1 MYEREP
7 DPNDALGWDDN
18 EPEPL
23 PTADALAAL
32 CELFQDGKDGYDLGF
47 SESDRPGGFGFQ
59 PWEPDIAI
67 NFMGSEFILSLR
79 PSNRIV

>member
-1 MYEREP
+1 MDHEY
-7 DPNDALGWDDN
+7 DPNEAMPDVD

-23 PTADALAAL
+23 PTAYPLTAICAWMAS
-32 CELFQDGKDGYDLGF
+32 KDGFEAGF
-47 SESDRPGGFGFQ
+47 TSSERFNGFAFV